1 MAANNGTSVTPKQMT
16 TALTV
21 EELAEQ
27 EKALQE
33 LCKLDRKFAQVELVQ
48 RMRFLLQKPQRNLLT

>member
-1 MAANNGTSVTPKQMT
+1 MAANDGSSVTSKQAS

-21 EELAEQ
+21 SELAEQ

-33 LCKLDRKFAQVELVQ
+33 LCKLDRKFARVELVQ
-48 RMRFLLQKPQRNLLT
+48 RMHLLLH